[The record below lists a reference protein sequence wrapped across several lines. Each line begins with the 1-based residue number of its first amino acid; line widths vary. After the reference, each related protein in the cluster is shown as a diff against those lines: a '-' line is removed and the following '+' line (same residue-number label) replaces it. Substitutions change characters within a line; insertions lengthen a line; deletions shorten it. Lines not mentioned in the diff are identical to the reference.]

1 MLDEEFKVQITQTGK
16 AIYDPEIAQ
25 NYIPLMRKMIYA
37 YRSNPMTKDSDN
49 LLPQHENLFIMF
61 MKNKEELSSSNPRFL
76 NILYEF
82 GSVIPKTWRKAMN
95 EIENSI
101 VNEHLN
107 TMPVAAIKSF
117 LYHMSKSG
125 LYNLG
130 NLNKI
135 L

>member
-1 MLDEEFKVQITQTGK
+1 
-16 AIYDPEIAQ
+16 
-25 NYIPLMRKMIYA
+25 MRKMIYA
-37 YRSNPMTKDSDN
+37 YRANPNTKDAEN
-49 LLPQHENLFIMF
+49 LLPQHENLFVMY
-61 MKNKEELSSSNPRFL
+61 MKNKEELSTSNPRFL

-82 GSVIPKTWRKAMN
+82 GSVVPNTWRRAMN

-107 TMPVAAIKSF
+107 SMPVAAIKSF

-125 LYNLG
+125 VYSLA

-135 L
+135 LSMLQQRDLFKDPFLTL